1 MRIVERVKLD
11 KIESCGSKSPVSI
24 MMDTIKKIRECEE
37 GVEILLND
45 YDWLLTL
52 KYLLKM
58 SDMSMKIEEK
68 GREGDFVKVNVFKD
82 C

>member
-1 MRIVERVKLD
+1 MRIIERVKLD

-24 MMDTIKKIRECEE
+24 MMDAIRKIKECEE

-58 SDMSMKIEEK
+58 SDMQMKIEEK
-68 GREGDFVKVNVFKD
+68 GRDGDFVKVNVFKD